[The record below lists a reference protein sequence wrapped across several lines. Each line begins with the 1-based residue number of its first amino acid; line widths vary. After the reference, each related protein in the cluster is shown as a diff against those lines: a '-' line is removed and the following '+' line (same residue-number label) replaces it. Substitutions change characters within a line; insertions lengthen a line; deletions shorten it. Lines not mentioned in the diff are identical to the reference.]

1 MPDPRTTPS
10 DEPVQPTEA
19 VQPAEDALPDEV
31 EPAGP
36 PSASEAPEASAPEPS
51 EAEAPAPEP
60 SEAEA
65 PAPEAS
71 APGASVPD
79 ASPADAPAPVRRRRW
94 PIVVISILGVLLLG
108 AGAVAGWLYV
118 QLGDASDRIVEQ
130 NQELEEQRELIEKKE
145 VFGAAMT
152 RLHEGVVP
160 LEGLPFTALADWE
173 RYQSIATSGWFH
185 RWDAD
190 ALDTDIARAEQ
201 AAEQLESLHAAA
213 AAEAATNASGSAW
226 EATLDRLG
234 RGYVT
239 TRIERGDTPCGAEA
253 LACVSSNEPTIVRV
267 SAGQDAAESMT
278 DWLRTGVAYHEF
290 AHTLQNLN
298 PEAGEAAAQAFGGD
312 YETMAD
318 CYSLTFL
325 DGWTLDHEIWTSDTT
340 YWEVSIG
347 YGYTCTESQ
356 RQVIRDW
363 NAQLPVVIQPITQ
376 DGSGRA
382 AS

>member
-1 MPDPRTTPS
+1 MSDPNPDPETAS
-10 DEPVQPTEA
+10 GAADEPQRPAPEA
-19 VQPAEDALPDEV
+19 SVP
-31 EPAGP
+31 EPA
-36 PSASEAPEASAPEPS
+36 SPEASAPEPI
-51 EAEAPAPEP
+51 
-60 SEAEA
+60 
-65 PAPEAS
+65 
-71 APGASVPD
+71 
-79 ASPADAPAPVRRRRW
+79 APVRRRRW
-94 PIVVISILGVLLLG
+94 PVVVISILGVLLLG
-108 AGAVAGWLYV
+108 AGAVAGWLYA
-118 QLGDASDRIVEQ
+118 QLDDASDRIVEQ
-130 NQELEEQRELIEKKE
+130 NQELEQQRELIEKKE

-190 ALDTDIARAEQ
+190 ALDADIARAERE
-201 AAEQLESLHAAA
+201 AEQLESLHAAA
-213 AAEAATNASGSAW
+213 AEEAATNASGTAW
-226 EATLDRLG
+226 EATLDQLG

-239 TRIERGDTPCGAEA
+239 TSIEHGDTPCGAEA
-253 LACVSSNEPTIVRV
+253 LACVSSNEPRVVRV
-267 SAGQDAAESMT
+267 AGGQDSAESMT

-325 DGWTLDHEIWTSDTT
+325 DGWTLDHEVWTSDTT
-340 YWEVSIG
+340 YWEVSLG
-347 YGYTCTESQ
+347 YGYTCDEGQ

-363 NAQLPVVIQPITQ
+363 SAQLPVVIRPITQ